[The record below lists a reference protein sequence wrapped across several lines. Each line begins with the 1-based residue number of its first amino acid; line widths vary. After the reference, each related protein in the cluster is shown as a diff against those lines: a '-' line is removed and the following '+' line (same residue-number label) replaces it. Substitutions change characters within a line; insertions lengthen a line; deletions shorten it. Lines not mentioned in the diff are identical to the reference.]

1 MRNLEHY
8 VTDYNRWRRIWG
20 DPPVD
25 ISNPTDLQRVAARV
39 EGDLS
44 PENLTCDGEL
54 PADVVAEQHRYLL
67 AVAKEIK
74 QLNPSIQFWEIDH
87 V

>member
-1 MRNLEHY
+1 MNNLEHY
-8 VTDYNRWRRIWG
+8 VSNFNQWRKFFGER
-20 DPPVD
+20 PVD
-25 ISNPTDLQRVAARV
+25 ISNPQDLRRIAARV

-44 PENLTCDGEL
+44 PENLTMDGEL
-54 PADVVAEQHRYLL
+54 SADVVAKQHRYLI

-74 QLNPSIQFWEIDH
+74 QLDPSIQFWELDH